1 MLTCLIKKSL
11 KKNTIGYLV
20 KVLIRPFK
28 PEDANFIISTW
39 IKSSYSN
46 ATGYREKQ
54 STYHKGL
61 EHLIKKKYE
70 AGELM
75 PYVACLEGDEDLLL
89 GFAVYGNDYTLHYC
103 YTKEAFKRQGICKAL
118 LSFMLRNKTEITVSF
133 WTKDIAFIKKLYK
146 VNYNRFKFFN

>member
-1 MLTCLIKKSL
+1 M
-11 KKNTIGYLV
+11 
-20 KVLIRPFK
+20 KVLIRAFK

-54 STYHKGL
+54 SVYHKGL

-70 AGELM
+70 QGELL
-75 PYVACLEGDEDLLL
+75 PYVACLEEDPDLLL
-89 GFAVYGNDYTLHYC
+89 GFAVFGNDYTLHYC